1 MSGRRVF
8 ITGRNGFVGKHLEEA
23 IASAGRT
30 EATTSFVCGPSE
42 RLDVRDRASLRR
54 ELESAQPDLVVHLAA
69 QSFVPESFRD
79 PQATYETNFFGT
91 LHLLQALEALSF
103 TGRMLYI
110 GSGDEYGRVAEA
122 QLPVNERHP
131 LRPRNPYAVS
141 KVAGEALCFQWSQ
154 SGRFEVVMARPFN
167 HIGPGQGERFVVSDF
182 ARQIATIRR
191 GGRAATLEAGDVDVT
206 RDFTDVR
213 DVARAYMLLLDAAG
227 ANGEVFNVCSG
238 AERSPREIIERLAHA
253 AGVSVTIKQDA
264 ARLRPSEQ
272 RRMCGS
278 FEKLRAAT
286 GWTPEIGIDQS
297 LRDILDDWTRKEPA

>member
-1 MSGRRVF
+1 MGARRIF
-8 ITGRNGFVGKHLEEA
+8 ITGRDGFVGKHLEGA
-23 IASAGRT
+23 IPSAGWA
-30 EATTSFVCGPSE
+30 EATTSLVCGPSE
-42 RLDVRDRASLRR
+42 RLDVRDRAGLHR
-54 ELESAQPDLVVHLAA
+54 ELEAAQPELVVHLAA

-79 PQATYETNFFGT
+79 PRATYETNFFGT
-91 LHLLQALEALSF
+91 LNLLQALEAVGF
-103 TGRMLYI
+103 AGRMLYV
-110 GSGDEYGRVAEA
+110 GSGDEYGLVAQAE
-122 QLPVNERHP
+122 LPVTEGRS

-141 KVAGEALCFQWSQ
+141 KVAAEALCFQWSQ
-154 SGRFEVVMARPFN
+154 SARFEVVMARPFN

-182 ARQIATIRR
+182 ARQIAAIRR
-191 GGRAATLEAGDVDVT
+191 GERAPTLEAGDIDVT

-238 AERSPREIIERLAHA
+238 VERSPREIIERLADA

-272 RRMCGS
+272 RRICGS

-286 GWTPEIGIDQS
+286 GWTPKIGIDES
-297 LRDILDDWTRKEPA
+297 LRDILDDWTRKEPG